1 MNGLPSVNP
10 SSVDFDRLYTVNDPW
25 KVMQSPWFSVHVELV
40 RRLTKDYS
48 FSRGIDIGCGAGVFT
63 SALHIAEDMDAGDF
77 SSQAILKAKN
87 LGTDIKFKL
96 LDMRQL
102 ELIESNMYDI
112 VTCFESLYYLE
123 GEDLQRKFL
132 KELARISRENAIFLI
147 SFVTNGDKTARKYFS
162 YFTGVSILSET
173 FEILDTHN
181 WTLHENQFRLHQ
193 KILKKLLS
201 HNTSLQTRYL
211 IYLMGKS
218 RREDS
223 FQTLFRCRVKVNM

>member
-10 SSVDFDRLYTVNDPW
+10 SSVDFDRLYKVNDPW

-132 KELARISRENAIFLI
+132 KELA
-147 SFVTNGDKTARKYFS
+147 
-162 YFTGVSILSET
+162 
-173 FEILDTHN
+173 
-181 WTLHENQFRLHQ
+181 
-193 KILKKLLS
+193 
-201 HNTSLQTRYL
+201 
-211 IYLMGKS
+211 
-218 RREDS
+218 
-223 FQTLFRCRVKVNM
+223 